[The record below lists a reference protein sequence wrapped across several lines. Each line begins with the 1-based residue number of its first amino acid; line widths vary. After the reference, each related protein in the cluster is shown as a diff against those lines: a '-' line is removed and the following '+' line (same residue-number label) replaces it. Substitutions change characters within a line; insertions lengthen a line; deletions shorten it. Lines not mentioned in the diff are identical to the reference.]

1 MSRFF
6 VGLQPSSRGIS
17 AIAASHG
24 FGVLSAAASSHLEH
38 AKKLAALTVGAA
50 VIAVAGLAASPAMA
64 QDATNPQE
72 CQPGGYWYMQSGA
85 GTSVPLACPADA
97 ALAESG
103 GASLFRGH
111 SPAQAFFFHHG
122 DEPAGLRA
130 GWLLD
135 VADGR
140 VALDQRYH
148 EVPLVCQGGRDRDCR
163 AGPFFTRTL
172 AFREAPR
179 Q

>member
-17 AIAASHG
+17 AIAASHS
-24 FGVLSAAASSHLEH
+24 FGVPSAAASSHLEH
-38 AKKLAALTVGAA
+38 ARRLAVLTVGAG

-85 GTSVPLACPADA
+85 GTSVPLACPGNA

-103 GASLFRGH
+103 GASFEATPKPRRSSSIMATSQQDCEPGGYWMLQTEE
-111 SPAQAFFFHHG
+111 SP
-122 DEPAGLRA
+122 
-130 GWLLD
+130 WTS
-135 VADGR
+135 VIMK
-140 VALDQRYH
+140 
-148 EVPLVCQGGRDRDCR
+148 CR
-163 AGPFFTRTL
+163 
-172 AFREAPR
+172 
-179 Q
+179 